1 MRAIKAGIF
10 TAATKSELEK
20 LEAERTRWTQLL
32 QDRSAKVAAMFPRA
46 ADRYRELMSE
56 LASLSDKN
64 RTKAREQ
71 IRTLVGEIRLAP
83 TADGYLEAVLSGR
96 FEGLVLLAFEGKLKN
111 VVAGTRF
118 GHYLTP
124 KLRIPLK

>member
-32 QDRSAKVAAMFPRA
+32 QDRSAKVDKVAAMLPRA
-46 ADRYRELMSE
+46 ADRYREPVSE

-64 RTKAREQ
+64 RTKAK
-71 IRTLVGEIRLAP
+71 
-83 TADGYLEAVLSGR
+83 DKCGR
-96 FEGLVLLAFEGKLKN
+96 
-111 VVAGTRF
+111 
-118 GHYLTP
+118 
-124 KLRIPLK
+124 

>member
-32 QDRSAKVAAMFPRA
+32 QDRAKVDKVAAMPPRA
-46 ADRYRELMSE
+46 ADRYREPVSE

-71 IRTLVGEIRLAP
+71 IRTLVGESGSRRRR
-83 TADGYLEAVLSGR
+83 TATS
-96 FEGLVLLAFEGKLKN
+96 K
-111 VVAGTRF
+111 
-118 GHYLTP
+118 P
-124 KLRIPLK
+124 C

>member
-1 MRAIKAGIF
+1 MGSPSLFSYAANVMRAIKAGIF

-32 QDRSAKVAAMFPRA
+32 QDRSAKVAAILPRA

-71 IRTLVGEIRLAP
+71 IPNPGGGNPAG
-83 TADGYLEAVLSGR
+83 ADGGRLPRSRAKWAVRRPG
-96 FEGLVLLAFEGKLKN
+96 FACV
-111 VVAGTRF
+111 
-118 GHYLTP
+118 
-124 KLRIPLK
+124 

>member
-32 QDRSAKVAAMFPRA
+32 QDRSAKVDKVAAMLPRA
-46 ADRYRELMSE
+46 ADRYVEPVSE

-71 IRTLVGEIRLAP
+71 IRTLVGESGSARRGGGQCSSRTRSPLRKPRLSPSEPIIRM
-83 TADGYLEAVLSGR
+83 
-96 FEGLVLLAFEGKLKN
+96 
-111 VVAGTRF
+111 
-118 GHYLTP
+118 
-124 KLRIPLK
+124 